1 MLAQSLLDTLRAVCD
16 NKRDCILVWERIS
29 KLAEDPEPI
38 VRAELMEQVPRIA
51 LFCQENQP
59 SITYAFAKYL
69 LPVVVRYLTEQNNAV
84 WEKSQETLLAVLE
97 QELIERF
104 DLKMKVCPM
113 LMELTA
119 PDSDEF
125 VRAEALPIM
134 CKTAPM
140 VEKYITKSLILPRFY
155 EMCWDTGMFHVRK
168 VCAANFGSICSAVG
182 REVTE
187 EMLLPRFFQLCSDN
201 VWGVCKAHAEC
212 FKAVSCVTSEEI

>member
-119 PDSDEF
+119 PDSDEY

-134 CKTAPM
+134 
-140 VEKYITKSLILPRFY
+140 
-155 EMCWDTGMFHVRK
+155 
-168 VCAANFGSICSAVG
+168 
-182 REVTE
+182 
-187 EMLLPRFFQLCSDN
+187 
-201 VWGVCKAHAEC
+201 
-212 FKAVSCVTSEEI
+212 